1 MKKLNLGRKLLK
13 TSTFG
18 GLHLIYPL
26 LEILL
31 LLNRGGV
38 FAQSIQ
44 DRGDGG
50 SGGQAGTET
59 SIPLRKISLF
69 SSGTAYFEHRG
80 DVSGDQ
86 VVRLPFNRDAVNDV
100 LKSLVINDPGSVSP
114 SVRYASEQT
123 LYRTLRSLRID
134 LSENPGAADILQNLR
149 GAEIRANTPAAVTGR
164 ILGVEYRYSRQ
175 SSPSGAEAQAEGGN
189 YNRGPGREAWLS
201 LATDQG
207 IRVMAVKDIISFSFT
222 DPQINGDLKRALDL
236 LLTSRDEETRLLTL
250 SLPGAGQR
258 GVSLSYVIPAPVWK
272 VSYRLD
278 LSREQSQTTGSLFQ
292 GWAIV
297 DNDGDTDWIDVELS
311 LVTGRPVSFVQ
322 NLYPPYY
329 LYRPTLP
336 LAIAGIAEAETYD
349 SGWGRHNDVMEEAM
363 VMESREYEPRAKLP
377 RAAPAPA
384 SSSADN
390 TLRQS
395 LAGGTI
401 QTALGQALGDQFEF
415 TFPRRITLER
425 RQSAMF
431 PLVEGTLDVEKTLVF
446 SGARAADGGLIH
458 PAIAAEITN
467 TMGMK
472 LPAGPITVFDG
483 GSYAGDALIE
493 FLPPGEK
500 RLISYGAD
508 LSVTGAMISSVSQS
522 LRGVTISGGVMSITR
537 RNIYEKTYTFN
548 NALGE
553 RKRLILEHP
562 ITGGTE
568 LTMPADFDER
578 TDSVYRFS
586 MTLPAER
593 ELTITVREES
603 PREERIILAQLRPET
618 FAAYAS
624 TREIPANIRA
634 ALLRAIELKKAA
646 EDARAAQ
653 AEIEEQRNYRISE
666 QDRIRRNLEAVGSQ
680 TPQGQEYLKRLVT
693 MDGEI
698 DALSA
703 VADTARKDAQDAQK
717 SYEDYLG
724 ELNL

>member
-1 MKKLNLGRKLLK
+1 MKKSN
-13 TSTFG
+13 
-18 GLHLIYPL
+18 LIY
-26 LEILL
+26 LL
-31 LLNRGGV
+31 LAMLLFLLNGGSV

-44 DRGDGG
+44 DR
-50 SGGQAGTET
+50 SGGGPGGQTGMET
-59 SIPLRKISLF
+59 SVPLRKISLF
-69 SSGTAYFEHRG
+69 SSGVAYFEHGG

-86 VVRLPFNRDAVNDV
+86 VVHLPFNRNAVNDA
-100 LKSLVINDPGSVSP
+100 LKSLVINDPGSASP

-123 LYRTLRSLRID
+123 LYRTLRSLKID
-134 LSENPGAADILQNLR
+134 LSGNPGAAEILQNLR
-149 GAEIRANTPAAVTGR
+149 GAEIRANIPAAVTGR
-164 ILGVEYRYSRQ
+164 ILGIEYRHLQQ
-175 SSPSGAEAQAEGGN
+175 SSPDRADVQTRGGN
-189 YNRGPGREAWLS
+189 YNGEPAQEAWLS

-207 IRVMAVKDIISFSFT
+207 IRVMAVRDIISFSFT
-222 DPQINGDLKRALDL
+222 DPQINRDLERALDI
-236 LLTSRDEETRLLTL
+236 LLTSRDAETRLLTIA
-250 SLPGAGQR
+250 LPGTGRRA
-258 GVSLSYVIPAPVWK
+258 VSLSYVIPAPVWK

-278 LSREQSQTTGSLFQ
+278 LSQEQPQTNRSLLQ

-297 DNDGDTDWIDVELS
+297 DNDGDTDWTDVELS

-349 SGWGRHNDVMEEAM
+349 SGWRRNNDAMGEAEAM
-363 VMESREYEPRAKLP
+363 VMDSREYEPSAKVL
-377 RAAPAPA
+377 RVAPAPA
-384 SSSADN
+384 SPSAAYN
-390 TLRQS
+390 TVQQS
-395 LAGGTI
+395 LASGAA
-401 QTALGQALGDQFEF
+401 QTALGQVLGDQFEF
-415 TFPRRITLER
+415 TLPRRITLER
-425 RQSAMF
+425 QQSAMF
-431 PLVEGTLDVEKTLVF
+431 PLVEGTLDAEKILVF
-446 SGARAADGGLIH
+446 SGARAAGGGLIH

-467 TMGMK
+467 TTGMK

-493 FLPPGEK
+493 FFPPGEK

-508 LSVTGAMISSVSQS
+508 LSVTGAMINSGSQS
-522 LRGVTISGGVMSITR
+522 LRGVTISGGVMSIIR
-537 RNIYEKTYTFN
+537 RIIYETTYTFN
-548 NALGE
+548 NSSGE

-568 LTMPADFDER
+568 LTIPGDFDER

-593 ELTITVREES
+593 DLNITVREES
-603 PREERIILAQLRPET
+603 PREERITLVQLHPET

-624 TREIPANIRA
+624 TQEIPDKVRT
-634 ALLRAIELKKAA
+634 ALLRAIELKKNA
-646 EDARAAQ
+646 EDARTAQ

-666 QDRIRRNLEAVGSQ
+666 QDRIRRNLEAAGSQ

-703 VADTARKDAQDAQK
+703 MADTARKDAQDAQK
-717 SYEDYLG
+717 FYEEYLG

>member
-1 MKKLNLGRKLLK
+1 MKKSNLM
-13 TSTFG
+13 
-18 GLHLIYPL
+18 YPL
-26 LEILL
+26 LAILPFS
-31 LLNRGGV
+31 LNGGGV

-44 DRGDGG
+44 DRGGGG
-50 SGGQAGTET
+50 SGGQTGTET

-69 SSGTAYFEHRG
+69 SSGVAYFEHGG
-80 DVSGDQ
+80 DVSGDL
-86 VVRLPFNRDAVNDV
+86 VVHLPFNQNAVNDV
-100 LKSLVINDPGSVSP
+100 LKSLVINDPGSASP

-134 LSENPGAADILQNLR
+134 LSGNPGAAEILQNLR
-149 GAEIRANTPAAVTGR
+149 GAEIQANTPSAVTGR
-164 ILGVEYRYSRQ
+164 ILGVEYRYGQQR
-175 SSPSGAEAQAEGGN
+175 SPAGAEVQTRGGT
-189 YNRGPGREAWLS
+189 YDGEPAREAWLS

-207 IRVMAVKDIISFSFT
+207 IRVMAVRDISSFSFT
-222 DPQINGDLKRALDL
+222 DPHINGDLKRALDL
-236 LLTSRDEETRLLTL
+236 LLTSRDAETRMLTI
-250 SLPGAGQR
+250 SLPGSGRRA
-258 GVSLSYVIPAPVWK
+258 VSLSYVIPAPVWK

-278 LSREQSQTTGSLFQ
+278 LGQEQPRTGGAMFQ

-297 DNDGDTDWIDVELS
+297 DNDGDTDWTGVELS

-349 SGWGRHNDVMEEAM
+349 SGWGGDTTGMDEESM
-363 VMESREYEPRAKLP
+363 VMKSREYEPGAELSLEV
-377 RAAPAPA
+377 PAPA
-384 SSSADN
+384 SPLAEYN
-390 TLRQS
+390 AAQRS
-395 LAGGTI
+395 LTGGAA

-415 TFPRRITLER
+415 TLPRRVTLER
-425 RQSAMF
+425 QQSAMF
-431 PLVEGTLDVEKTLVF
+431 PLVEGTLDAEKTLIF
-446 SGARAADGGLIH
+446 SGGRAAGGGLIH

-467 TMGMK
+467 TTGMK

-483 GSYAGDALIE
+483 GSYAGDALVE
-493 FLPPGEK
+493 FFPPGEK

-508 LSVTGAMISSVSQS
+508 LSVTGAMIGSGSQS

-537 RNIYEKTYTFN
+537 RILYEKTYTFN
-548 NALGE
+548 NASGE

-568 LTMPADFDER
+568 LTMPAAFDER

-603 PREERIILAQLRPET
+603 PREERIALAQLRPET

-624 TREIPANIRA
+624 TREMPANVRA

-646 EDARAAQ
+646 DDAKTAQ
-653 AEIEEQRNYRISE
+653 ADVEERRNHRISE
-666 QDRIRRNLEAVGSQ
+666 QDRIRRNLEAAGSQ

-698 DALSA
+698 DMLSA
-703 VADTARKDAQDAQK
+703 AADTARKDAQDAQK
-717 SYEDYLG
+717 TYEEYLRG
-724 ELNL
+724 LNL

>member
-1 MKKLNLGRKLLK
+1 MKK
-13 TSTFG
+13 S
-18 GLHLIYPL
+18 HLIYL
-26 LEILL
+26 LLVILL
-31 LLNRGGV
+31 FSLNRDGV

-44 DRGDGG
+44 DR
-50 SGGQAGTET
+50 SGGQTGTET

-69 SSGTAYFEHRG
+69 SSGVAYFEHGG

-86 VVRLPFNRDAVNDV
+86 IVRLPFNQNAVNDA
-100 LKSLVINDPGSVSP
+100 LKSLVINDPGSASP

-123 LYRTLRSLRID
+123 LYRTLRSLKID
-134 LSENPGAADILQNLR
+134 LSGNPGAAEILQNLR
-149 GAEIRANTPAAVTGR
+149 GAEIRVNTPSAVTGR
-164 ILGVEYRYSRQ
+164 ILGIEYRHLQQ
-175 SSPSGAEAQAEGGN
+175 SSPRRADVQAGGGN
-189 YNRGPGREAWLS
+189 YNGEPAQEAWLS
-201 LATDQG
+201 LATEQG
-207 IRVMAVKDIISFSFT
+207 IRVMAVRDIISFSFT
-222 DPQINGDLKRALDL
+222 DPQINRDLERALDL
-236 LLTSRDEETRLLTL
+236 LLTSRDMETRLLTI
-250 SLPGAGQR
+250 SLPGAGR
-258 GVSLSYVIPAPVWK
+258 RAVSLSYVIPAPVWK

-278 LSREQSQTTGSLFQ
+278 INQEQPRTKGSMLQ

-297 DNDGDTDWIDVELS
+297 DNDGDTDWTDVELS

-349 SGWGRHNDVMEEAM
+349 SGWEGNNDVRAEEAL
-363 VMESREYEPRAKLP
+363 VMDSREYEPSAKML
-377 RAAPAPA
+377 REAPAPA
-384 SSSADN
+384 SPSAAYN
-390 TLRQS
+390 TVQQS
-395 LAGGTI
+395 LASGAA
-401 QTALGQALGDQFEF
+401 QTALGQVLGDQFEF
-415 TFPRRITLER
+415 TLPRRITLER
-425 RQSAMF
+425 QQSALL
-431 PLVEGTLDVEKTLVF
+431 PLVEGTLDAEKLLVF
-446 SGARAADGGLIH
+446 SGARAAGGGLIH

-467 TMGMK
+467 TTGMK

-493 FLPPGEK
+493 FFPPGEK

-508 LSVTGAMISSVSQS
+508 LSVTGTMTGSGSQS

-537 RNIYEKTYTFN
+537 RIIYEKTYTFN
-548 NALGE
+548 NPSGE

-593 ELTITVREES
+593 DLTITVREES
-603 PREERIILAQLRPET
+603 PRKERITLAQLHPET

-624 TREIPANIRA
+624 TQEIPAEVRT

-646 EDARAAQ
+646 EEAGTAQ

-666 QDRIRRNLEAVGSQ
+666 QDRIRRNLEAAGSQ
-680 TPQGQEYLKRLVT
+680 TPQGQEYLKRLVI

-703 VADTARKDAQDAQK
+703 MADTARKDAQ
-717 SYEDYLG
+717 
-724 ELNL
+724 

>member
-1 MKKLNLGRKLLK
+1 MKKSN
-13 TSTFG
+13 
-18 GLHLIYPL
+18 LIYSL
-26 LEILL
+26 LAIRLFLL
-31 LLNRGGV
+31 SGGSV
-38 FAQSIQ
+38 LAQYIQ
-44 DRGDGG
+44 DRGGGG
-50 SGGQAGTET
+50 SGGPAETET

-69 SSGTAYFEHRG
+69 SSGVAYFEHRG
-80 DVSGDQ
+80 DVSGGQ

-100 LKSLVINDPGSVSP
+100 LKSLVINDSGSASP

-134 LSENPGAADILQNLR
+134 LSKNPGAAEILQNLR
-149 GAEIRANTPAAVTGR
+149 GAEIQANTPSAVTGR
-164 ILGVEYRYSRQ
+164 ILGVEHRYLQQTPSRD
-175 SSPSGAEAQAEGGN
+175 GN
-189 YNRGPGREAWLS
+189 YNGEPMREAWLS

-236 LLTSRDEETRLLTL
+236 LLTSRDAETRLLTI
-250 SLPGAGQR
+250 SLPGTGQR

-278 LSREQSQTTGSLFQ
+278 LSREQPQTKGSMFQ

-349 SGWGRHNDVMEEAM
+349 SGWGGHNDAMEEVM
-363 VMESREYEPRAKLP
+363 VMESREYEPSAKSLRAV
-377 RAAPAPA
+377 PAPA
-384 SSSADN
+384 TPSADYNN

-395 LAGGTI
+395 LAGGAV
-401 QTALGQALGDQFEF
+401 QTAQGQALGDQFEF
-415 TFPRRITLER
+415 TLPQRITLER
-425 RQSAMF
+425 QQSAMF
-431 PLVEGTLDVEKTLVF
+431 PLVEGTLDTEKTLVF

-467 TMGMK
+467 TTGMK

-483 GSYAGDALIE
+483 GSYAGDALLE

-508 LSVTGAMISSVSQS
+508 LSVTGAMIGSGSQS

-537 RNIYEKTYTFN
+537 RIVYEKTYTFN
-548 NALGE
+548 NASGE

-624 TREIPANIRA
+624 TQEIPANVRT

-653 AEIEEQRNYRISE
+653 AEIEEHRNYRISE

-698 DALSA
+698 DELSA
-703 VADTARKDAQDAQK
+703 MVDTARKDAQEAQK
-717 SYEDYLG
+717 SYEEYLG
-724 ELNL
+724 GLNL